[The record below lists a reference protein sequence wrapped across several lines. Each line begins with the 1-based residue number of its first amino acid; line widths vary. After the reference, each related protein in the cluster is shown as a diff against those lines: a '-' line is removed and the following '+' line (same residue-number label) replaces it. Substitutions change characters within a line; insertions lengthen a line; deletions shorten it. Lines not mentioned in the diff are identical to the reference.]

1 MKRQIENII
10 KENLPK
16 KNEIYPINVEKQ
28 DEKWNYLNGFNQALS
43 QINPALIADEVL
55 KVVVEKRTIDQQW
68 KGKIICGFA
77 GIGKSTLAR
86 NCSGVVDLES
96 TPFEKDWARY
106 AMVARHMAENGYT
119 VLLSCHKEIREE
131 LYNGYYLAIPR
142 NLDKADY
149 IKRYRDR
156 GNNEEFIKKIEEN
169 WDSYLERLPHE
180 SNYISV
186 KNNLQETLSTIS
198 PNKENK
204 NNG

>member
-1 MKRQIENII
+1 MYMKKQIENII
-10 KENLPK
+10 KKNLPEK
-16 KNEIYPINVEKQ
+16 KNDDGFAHDPSVAFNEGF
-28 DEKWNYLNGFNQALS
+28 DEAIDRIPVS
-43 QINPALIADEVL
+43 LIADEIL

-131 LYNGYYLAIPR
+131 LYSGYYLAIPR

-186 KNNLQETLSTIS
+186 KNNLQETLSTLS
-198 PNKENK
+198 PNTNK
-204 NNG
+204 